1 METPKLISLNTEEL
15 AKYHEKLLKRREYQ
29 KQYMKKKRENDPD
42 YVKKCNETRNESKK
56 ERYKNDEEFR
66 IKEREYGKK
75 YSAEERAKMKI
86 AMEHFKASF
95 GVSV

>member
-42 YVKKCNETRNESKK
+42 YVKKCNETRNESKIILK
-56 ERYKNDEEFR
+56 DIQKRT
-66 IKEREYGKK
+66 G
-75 YSAEERAKMKI
+75 MTL
-86 AMEHFKASF
+86 
-95 GVSV
+95 

>member
-29 KQYMKKKRENDPD
+29 KAYMKKKRENDPD

-56 ERYKNDEEFR
+56 ERYKNNEEFR